1 MARKRLSMRKIRSIL
16 KLKLQRGLSNRAV
29 ADAVQASP
37 GAVSSVVTR
46 AKKKGLTSWDDVE
59 PLEDAELETLLY
71 GARVPTGH
79 ARPEPDPVWIHTE
92 RQRKGVTLELLH
104 LEYLEEHP
112 GGLRYTAFCARYR
125 KWAKAQR
132 LSMRQVHRAGEKLF
146 VDYSGDKPGVVDPKT
161 GAVQEAEFFVATL
174 GASNFSFAEAT
185 WSQTLPDWTASHV
198 RAFEFLGGVT
208 QVVVPDQLRS
218 AVSGPHRYDPELNRS
233 YAELADHYDTTV
245 IPARPR
251 KPKDKAKVENAVLVA
266 QRWILA
272 RLRNE
277 TYFSLAALNERIA
290 ELLAEFNTRPMQGYG
305 GQSRQ
310 ERYEQLDR
318 PALEP
323 LPAQRYVYAEWSKAR
338 VDRDYH
344 VKADEHFYSVP
355 YQLVG
360 EQVEVRSSASTV
372 EVYCR
377 DRRVA
382 SHRRSYEPGKSTTV
396 REHMPK
402 AHQEHADQSPS
413 RLIERAARIG
423 PRTERLITDIIEN
436 RRHPEQGYRVC
447 LGILALEKSYSPE
460 RLEAASHR
468 ALLTGIR
475 RCTQMETLLKNGV
488 DRMGTADLDE
498 EDDGAQIQHENVR
511 GPAYYG

>member
-16 KLKLQRGLSNRAV
+16 RLKLQRGLTNRAV
-29 ADAVQASP
+29 AAAVQASP
-37 GAVSSVVTR
+37 GAVSTVLTR
-46 AKKKGLTSWDDVE
+46 ARSKGLTNWESVE

-71 GARVPTGH
+71 GARVPVGL
-79 ARPEPDPVWIHTE
+79 ARAEPDPVWIHTE

-104 LEYLEEHP
+104 LEYLQEHP
-112 GGLRYTAFCARYR
+112 EGLRYTAFCGRYR
-125 KWAKAQR
+125 KWTEAQR

-161 GAVQEAEFFVATL
+161 GTVRQAEFFVATL
-174 GASNFSFAEAT
+174 GASNYTFAEAT

-198 RAFEFLGGVT
+198 RAFEFLRGVT

-233 YAELADHYDTTV
+233 YAELADHYDTTA

-251 KPKDKAKVENAVLVA
+251 KPKDKAKVENAVLLA

-272 RLRNE
+272 RLRDE
-277 TYFSLAALNERIA
+277 TFFSLAALNERIA
-290 ELLAEFNTRPMQGYG
+290 ELLVEFNARPMQGYG

-310 ERYEQLDR
+310 ERYELLDR
-318 PALEP
+318 PALKP
-323 LPAQRYVYAEWSKAR
+323 LPAQRYVYADWSKAR

-344 VKADEHFYSVP
+344 VEAGEHFYSVP

-360 EQVEVRSSASTV
+360 QVVEVRSSPSTI

-382 SHRRSYEPGKSTTV
+382 SHRRSHEVGGATTV
-396 REHMPK
+396 PGHMPK

-413 RLIERAARIG
+413 RLIARGVLIG
-423 PRTERLITDIIEN
+423 PRTERLIADILEN

-447 LGILALEKSYSPE
+447 LGILALEKHYGAE

-475 RCTQMETLLKNGV
+475 RCTQMETLLKNGL
-488 DRMGTADLDE
+488 DRIGTADLDE
-498 EDDGAQIQHENVR
+498 ADDGAQIQHENVR
-511 GPAYYG
+511 GATYYG